1 MISVRL
7 EFKLAD
13 MWVGAF
19 WRRSTEEGIE
29 EGDKHATIVNRPRL
43 DVWVC
48 LLPCLPI
55 HIVHVGE
62 ASRSDPIP
70 YWRDDSSSVVSM
82 RHGWVRTAGKVS
94 VPSDEELR
102 KLARELARRVGVEPV
117 E

>member
-1 MISVRL
+1 VISVRL